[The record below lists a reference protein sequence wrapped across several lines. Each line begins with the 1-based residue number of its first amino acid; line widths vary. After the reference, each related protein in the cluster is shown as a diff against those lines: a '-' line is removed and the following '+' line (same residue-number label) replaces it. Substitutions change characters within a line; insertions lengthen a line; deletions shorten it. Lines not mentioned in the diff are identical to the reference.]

1 MVQWLRICFAVQ
13 GTQVQTLAGKVRS
26 HLLWSLRA
34 TIRGACMP
42 QQKIPYDATKV
53 PWAATK
59 TQHSQ
64 INKFFFKY

>member
-1 MVQWLRICFAVQ
+1 MVKNLLCSAGNTGSNPGRESKIPPAVEQ
-13 GTQVQTLAGKVRS
+13 L
-26 HLLWSLRA
+26 SLRA
-34 TIRGACMP
+34 TIRGACVP

-64 INKFFFKY
+64 INNFFFKY